1 IDLNPGNIWMS
12 KVILVTGGGR
22 GIGRAIV
29 QRLGGAGHRVA
40 LSYRNDRCA
49 AEAVAALLSA
59 RQIETA
65 LLQADLADPAD
76 APPLPARVFAR
87 FGRLDALINNAGV
100 TDDGEFL
107 GLEPERYA
115 KVLATNL
122 FGVMRLTG
130 AALPYLQQSP
140 EPAIVM
146 VASLGG
152 IVGKEGQ

>member
-1 IDLNPGNIWMS
+1 DRGNGGSDRYRFFRTIDLRPGNIWMS
-12 KVILVTGGGR
+12 KAILVTGGGR

-29 QRLGGAGHRVA
+29 QRLGCAGHRIA
-40 LSYRNDRCA
+40 LSYRSDRGA
-49 AEAVAALLSA
+49 AEAVGALPSA

-65 LLQADLADPAD
+65 GLQADLADPAD
-76 APPLPARVFAR
+76 ARALPARVFAR

-107 GLEPERYA
+107 ALEPERYA

-130 AALPYLQQSP
+130 AALPYLQ
-140 EPAIVM
+140 
-146 VASLGG
+146 
-152 IVGKEGQ
+152 